1 MSRGV
6 GWQSALWARPLYRG
20 PVAKRVAVSAGGAS
34 LRSVKKTLSEVE
46 SLTSLCPLFP
56 SLHVLRFFCF
66 SAFFILHKAL
76 LSCAP
81 PSPGPGALPGAIA
94 QPGTDS
100 STGRARSLSRAEH
113 VCAGSVPRHRT
124 LQFHQGLQALRHRA
138 DGVPHL
144 VRHVLVQP
152 GHGVADPG
160 QKQAMP
166 NRLSRI
172 EAPAQRLGFFDSC
185 QVAWDGAE

>member
-34 LRSVKKTLSEVE
+34 LRSVKKILSEVE
-46 SLTSLCPLFP
+46 SL
-56 SLHVLRFFCF
+56 
-66 SAFFILHKAL
+66 
-76 LSCAP
+76 
-81 PSPGPGALPGAIA
+81 
-94 QPGTDS
+94 
-100 STGRARSLSRAEH
+100 
-113 VCAGSVPRHRT
+113 
-124 LQFHQGLQALRHRA
+124 
-138 DGVPHL
+138 
-144 VRHVLVQP
+144 VLVQP
-152 GHGVADPG
+152 GHDVADPG

>member
-6 GWQSALWARPLYRG
+6 GCQSALWARPLYRG
-20 PVAKRVAVSAGGAS
+20 PVAKRVAVAAGGAS
-34 LRSVKKTLSEVE
+34 LRSVKKILSEVE

-56 SLHVLRFFCF
+56 YLHVLRFFCF
-66 SAFFILHKAL
+66 SVFFILHKAL

-94 QPGTDS
+94 RPGTDS

-113 VCAGSVPRHRT
+113 ASGGSVPRHRT

-138 DGVPHL
+138 DGVPNL
-144 VRHVLVQP
+144 FRLVLVQP
-152 GHGVADPG
+152 GSVVYSWLEIACAFATLIGCRR
-160 QKQAMP
+160 
-166 NRLSRI
+166 NERN
-172 EAPAQRLGFFDSC
+172 
-185 QVAWDGAE
+185 

>member
-1 MSRGV
+1 M
-6 GWQSALWARPLYRG
+6 YRG
-20 PVAKRVAVSAGGAS
+20 PVAKRVAVSTGGAS
-34 LRSVKKTLSEVE
+34 LRSVKKILSEVE

-81 PSPGPGALPGAIA
+81 PSPGPGARPGALA
-94 QPGTDS
+94 RPRTDS

-113 VCAGSVPRHRT
+113 ASGGSVPRHRT

-144 VRHVLVQP
+144 VRLVLVQP